1 VTREAAMAAFAKGW
15 RAGCSKIGS
24 SLSGANQ
31 KTFASLRLQS
41 GILLPSQFF
50 SDVQDLGLRNLDCAG
65 APFAGIDDAR
75 KAFELTY
82 DH

>member
-1 VTREAAMAAFAKGW
+1 VTREAAMAAFAKGR

-31 KTFASLRLQS
+31 KTFASLRLH

-50 SDVQDLGLRNLDCAG
+50 SDVQDSGLRNLDCAG